1 LAILAGC
8 SFISRMTKYFLE
20 RLKIFNLTEEDYTE
34 FLEENEK
41 NEVTK
46 SKIEQSNNRKKNANS
61 NVEMKPSNNIDN
73 SSHIQVNKDINKE
86 NSDNEVKK

>member
-1 LAILAGC
+1 MAILAGC

-20 RLKIFNLTEEDYTE
+20 RMRIFNLTEEDYAE

-41 NEVTK
+41 NEDTK
-46 SKIEQSNNRKKNANS
+46 SKIDPNSVRKNNANS
-61 NVEMKPSNNIDN
+61 KVEMQQTNNPN
-73 SSHIQVNKDINKE
+73 TSSHIQVNKDINKD